1 MRKMI
6 KIRNI
11 KEEKGASRFGSCAVC
26 AGASSENADGM
37 YKISLEGASIM
48 LCRHHLIQLRD
59 TIVSFC
65 NWNDMIT

>member
-11 KEEKGASRFGSCAVC
+11 KEQKGASRFGSCAVC
-26 AGASSENADGM
+26 DGASSEDADGM
-37 YKISLEGASIM
+37 YKISFEGACIM

-65 NWNDMIT
+65 NWNDMIA